1 MIQVGVAYVKAHFS
15 EFLARVRAGEEI
27 VVTDHGRPVARL
39 APVSTDRQL
48 ASEEHLSEL
57 ERAGIVRI
65 GASRLPRSFWE
76 AELPNDPDGAVLG
89 VLLDER
95 ASGR

>member
-1 MIQVGVAYVKAHFS
+1 MVQVGVAQVKAHFS
-15 EFLARVRAGEEI
+15 ELLARVRGGEEI

-39 APVSTDRQL
+39 IPVSTDRQL
-48 ASEEHLSEL
+48 ASEEHLEEL

-65 GASRLPRSFWE
+65 GASRLPRGFWE
-76 AELPNDPDGAVLG
+76 AELPNDPEATVLRA
-89 VLLDER
+89 LLDER